1 MRSLVPLSLLLTA
14 ALAILPVDRLPA
26 AERYLGDGAIDVA
39 TLLPPPVALGSAEE
53 LAELALVLRLQEQRS
68 ASDATR
74 IHDEDV
80 MSLAT
85 FSDAVGPWFT
95 PARLPGLSALVLA
108 IHRECRPF
116 IHAGKA
122 LFAHP
127 RPPSLD
133 PRITPLVSEGE
144 GSYPSGHS
152 TRGMADALILAE
164 LVPEARQALLD
175 RGQRI
180 GFDRVVAGVHFPSDV
195 VAGRVLGQAIA
206 HALLAQPG
214 FHAALMALQSEIAA
228 ARASA
233 SESAPAPAPAPAP

>member
-1 MRSLVPLSLLLTA
+1 MRRAFLLPLLLP
-14 ALAILPVDRLPA
+14 AILALLPPVHADA
-26 AERYLGDGAIDVA
+26 AERYLTDGAIDVA
-39 TLLPPPVALGSAEE
+39 ALLPPPVALGSAEE
-53 LAELALVLRLQEQRS
+53 LAELAVVLSLQAQRG
-68 ASDATR
+68 AGDGQR
-74 IHDEDV
+74 IHNEDA

-95 PARLPGLSALVLA
+95 PGRLPLVSALVLA
-108 IHRECRPF
+108 IHAECRPF

-127 RPPSLD
+127 RPPAVD
-133 PRITPLVSEGE
+133 PRVAPLVSEGE

-195 VAGRVLGQAIA
+195 AAGRVLGQAIA
-206 HALLAQPG
+206 RALLANPG
-214 FHAALMALQSEIAA
+214 FRAALAGLRDEIAA
-228 ARASA
+228 ARG
-233 SESAPAPAPAPAP
+233 SAPTP

>member
-1 MRSLVPLSLLLTA
+1 MRRLILLPLLLPA
-14 ALAILPVDRLPA
+14 VLAFLPPAQLAA
-26 AERYLGDGAIDVA
+26 AERFLADGAIDVA
-39 TLLPPPVALGSAEE
+39 ALLPPPVALGSAEE
-53 LAELALVLRLQEQRS
+53 LAELAVVLKLQDQRD
-68 ASDATR
+68 ASDAER
-74 IHDEDV
+74 IHAEDV

-95 PARLPGLSALVLA
+95 PARLPQLSALVLA
-108 IHRECRPF
+108 IHAECRPF
-116 IHAGKA
+116 IHNGKA

-127 RPPSLD
+127 RPPAVD
-133 PRITPLVSEGE
+133 PKVTPLVSEGE

-164 LVPEARQALLD
+164 LVPEARKALLD

-206 HALLAQPG
+206 HALLANPG
-214 FHAALMALQSEIAA
+214 FRAALAALQSELAA
-228 ARASA
+228 ARS
-233 SESAPAPAPAPAP
+233 PAPAP

>member
-1 MRSLVPLSLLLTA
+1 MRCLILLPILLPAVLAFLPA
-14 ALAILPVDRLPA
+14 ALLPA
-26 AERYLGDGAIDVA
+26 AERYLADGAIDVA
-39 TLLPPPVALGSAEE
+39 ALLPPPVALGSAEE
-53 LAELALVLRLQEQRS
+53 LAELAVVLMLQEQRGD
-68 ASDATR
+68 SDAAR
-74 IHDEDV
+74 IRNEDV

-85 FSDAVGPWFT
+85 FSDAVGSWFT
-95 PARLPGLSALVLA
+95 PERLPQLSALVLA
-108 IHRECRPF
+108 IHAECRPF
-116 IHAGKA
+116 IHTGKA

-127 RPPSLD
+127 RPPAVD
-133 PRITPLVSEGE
+133 PRVTPLVSEGE

-206 HALLAQPG
+206 RALLANPR
-214 FHAALMALQSEIAA
+214 FRASLAALQSEIAA
-228 ARASA
+228 ARSI
-233 SESAPAPAPAPAP
+233 APVP